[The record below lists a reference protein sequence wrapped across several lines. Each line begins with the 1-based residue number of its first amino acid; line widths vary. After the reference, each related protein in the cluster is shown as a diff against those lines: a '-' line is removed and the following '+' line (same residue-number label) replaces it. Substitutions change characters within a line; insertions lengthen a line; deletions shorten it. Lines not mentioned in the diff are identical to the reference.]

1 MVLVTDIFAVDFL
14 VEIFG
19 SLKFFFDYARGK
31 PSTHTGRRP
40 DAAIVNSY
48 NKRMDFGQAFGVD
61 GSKYPADLVSTSRD
75 PSALRPRAS
84 YDEEIH
90 LASYP
95 YSDARR
101 ADSVSPIIE

>member
-1 MVLVTDIFAVDFL
+1 MDFL

-19 SLKFFFDYARGK
+19 SLKFFVDYARGK
-31 PSTHTGRRP
+31 PATHSGRRA
-40 DAAIVNSY
+40 DAAIVNNY

-61 GSKYPADLVSTSRD
+61 GSKYPADMVSTGRD
-75 PSALRPRAS
+75 PSAIRPRAS

-95 YSDARR
+95 YNDPRS
-101 ADSVSPIIE
+101 ADSANPVAR